1 MKNAAFGQSWAE
13 LPAASEG
20 SGYTENYIKCV
31 RLITDA
37 PLQSDGCYPRNYS
50 ICYDT
55 KNYVARWV
63 AYPMHS
69 YYLSGKHDS
78 TTFVTD
84 PNFEKSEQIDDT
96 YRYDKD
102 QSNGTK
108 TDYDR
113 GHQIAK
119 AQRKVTA
126 LARKQTNYYTNMTP
140 QYWSLNQKNWVS
152 LEEKERGAWMCSD
165 TLYMVSGCHF
175 DNYNT
180 KIPNNDGKSCPA
192 PTHYFKVMLRT
203 KSGNSGQEVANCSAD
218 ELICAGYWVTN
229 TSNAVPVLKSV
240 AEIEKLT
247 GFTFFVNVPNAP
259 KSTYSASDWQ

>member
-20 SGYTENYIKCV
+20 SGYTENYSKCV

-37 PLQSDGCYPRNYS
+37 QLQSDGCYPRNYS

-69 YYLSGKHDS
+69 YYRSGSNESEK
-78 TTFVTD
+78 FVTD
-84 PNFEKSEQIDDT
+84 PNFSTSEQIGRT
-96 YRYDKD
+96 YANSAY
-102 QSNGTK
+102 N
-108 TDYDR
+108 R
-113 GHQIAK
+113 GHQLAK
-119 AQRKVTA
+119 AQRTVTNT
-126 LARKQTNYYTNMTP
+126 ARKQTNYNTNMTP
-140 QYWSLNQKNWVS
+140 QNATLNGGKWAA
-152 LEEKERGAWMCSD
+152 LEAKERGAWMCSD

-180 KIPNNDGKSCPA
+180 KIPNNDGKSCPV

-203 KSGNSGQEVANCSAD
+203 KSGNSGNKVANCSAD